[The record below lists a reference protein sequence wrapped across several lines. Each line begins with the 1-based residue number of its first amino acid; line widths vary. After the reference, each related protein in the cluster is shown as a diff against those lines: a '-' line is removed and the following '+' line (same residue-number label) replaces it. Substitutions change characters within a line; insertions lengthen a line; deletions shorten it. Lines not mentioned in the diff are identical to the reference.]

1 MQPANQTRQQPDVSD
16 IHRLYRD
23 ENRPDFDPDSEVYL
37 TQEEIND
44 RQESIMDSIM
54 YADRYDGP
62 PPHNF
67 LREYMETG
75 TLRHEEGVCQCPDC
89 IRRVGDQRATTHY
102 SSDED
107 DENGGYAYYD
117 DDDDDDDDDDGEDDE
132 ASDQSDENGSYEGAG
147 SDDEEMDDIQG
158 GQQSGASHQT

>member
-1 MQPANQTRQQPDVSD
+1 
-16 IHRLYRD
+16 
-23 ENRPDFDPDSEVYL
+23 
-37 TQEEIND
+37 
-44 RQESIMDSIM
+44 MDSIM
-54 YADRYDGP
+54 YADRYDAP

-89 IRRVGDQRATTHY
+89 IPRVGGQRATTHY

-117 DDDDDDDDDDGEDDE
+117 DDDDDDDRDAEDDE